1 MSRATGWSF
10 MLALLLA
17 GGAGCA
23 DEDACKGH
31 SETCLSLTL
40 SGEGVMSA
48 DQLEVMVIRQP
59 KPQTPMMPLGEPKPL
74 PFKVAV
80 LWPDGPGTVSVRSYL
95 MGTLNGVT
103 PELALDLRN
112 GEHDRR
118 KLSLFPPLSGMQQ
131 DFGTAEKRDM
141 AKPRDLSMPDL
152 SMPDLSVPADMTMGP
167 DMTAGPD
174 MTMPTD

>member
-1 MSRATGWSF
+1 MSRVPAKAAT
-10 MLALLLA
+10 LAVLL
-17 GGAGCA
+17 GVGFSGCA
-23 DEDACKGH
+23 DEDACKGR

-40 SGEGVMSA
+40 SGEGVMEA
-48 DQLEVMVIRQP
+48 DQLEVLVVRQP

-95 MGTLNGVT
+95 QGTLNGVT

-118 KLSLFPPLSGMQQ
+118 KLTLYPPLAGIPQ
-131 DFGTAEKRDM
+131 DFGTVERRDM
-141 AKPRDLSMPDL
+141 KKPMDLSMPDL
-152 SMPDLSVPADMTMGP
+152 SMPDLSPPPP
-167 DMTAGPD
+167 DMTGSSD
-174 MTMPTD
+174 MSDDM